1 MIKIINKRYRKQEYK
16 KTPIIKN
23 IENENNEL
31 DNSKEKVKPVRSKK
45 NANNEKNIINNENEL
60 KIEENE

>member
-1 MIKIINKRYRKQEYK
+1 MIKIINKRYRKQEYE

-23 IENENNEL
+23 IENNEL
-31 DNSKEKVKPVRSKK
+31 DNSKEKVKPVKSKK
-45 NANNEKNIINNENEL
+45 NANNEKNIINNENEI